1 LEKRIRTAVTIAV
14 LAGAAAVLA
23 LTAGASNSV
32 TATRHVGIER
42 AAPLG
47 ASSSLASSATST
59 AAAASIGPQVGNA
72 TFSGVSQAVSD
83 LPLPQVPVVTTVNAR
98 DGENLGAASG
108 SSSTAKDPVVQHGKG
123 SGNLTTPLTSFD
135 GVCLPGGQPCAQ
147 PSDCG
152 CLPPDPNGAAGLT
165 QYVQMVNSDF
175 AVYSKSTGQA
185 LRGSTPINE
194 LWAGTNT
201 ECAEHNDGDPVV
213 VYDQLANRWV
223 LTQFIASPNSGESY
237 GECVAVSTTGDATG
251 KYYLY
256 EFDWGQSV
264 FLDYPKLGV
273 WPDGYYMSANE
284 FPTGQE
290 TSSGAAAIVLER
302 SAMLNGQPARF
313 VWFDESAANPPGGQY
328 IGQLPG
334 TADGSRQPPAGAPDI
349 FAEVDDPTG
358 IPPTSTSD
366 LGFDLR
372 IWRFHVDWSNPQ
384 ASTFGQDGQPDFTLP
399 VAQFVR
405 PQCVYGYGDCA
416 LQKGGPQGLDALGD
430 RLMYRLAYRNFGDH
444 SAVVFDQTVKAGSVL
459 GIRWYEIRNP
469 LSDPTI
475 YQQSTYAPTDAV
487 TDPLSR
493 WMGSVAMDK
502 KGDIALGYSTSGV
515 NEFPALAYTGRT
527 ASDPLGQMTQAEQR
541 LFDGSGPQTEP
552 EGRWGDYSDLT
563 VDPTDQCTFWYTNEY
578 LTSDLA
584 VIGSWATRI
593 GSFKFSGC
601 K

>member
-1 LEKRIRTAVTIAV
+1 
-14 LAGAAAVLA
+14 
-23 LTAGASNSV
+23 
-32 TATRHVGIER
+32 
-42 AAPLG
+42 
-47 ASSSLASSATST
+47 
-59 AAAASIGPQVGNA
+59 
-72 TFSGVSQAVSD
+72 
-83 LPLPQVPVVTTVNAR
+83 
-98 DGENLGAASG
+98 
-108 SSSTAKDPVVQHGKG
+108 
-123 SGNLTTPLTSFD
+123 
-135 GVCLPGGQPCAQ
+135 
-147 PSDCG
+147 
-152 CLPPDPNGAAGLT
+152 
-165 QYVQMVNSDF
+165 
-175 AVYSKSTGQA
+175 
-185 LRGSTPINE
+185 
-194 LWAGTNT
+194 
-201 ECAEHNDGDPVV
+201 
-213 VYDQLANRWV
+213 
-223 LTQFIASPNSGESY
+223 
-237 GECVAVSTTGDATG
+237 
-251 KYYLY
+251 
-256 EFDWGQSV
+256 
-264 FLDYPKLGV
+264 
-273 WPDGYYMSANE
+273 
-284 FPTGQE
+284 
-290 TSSGAAAIVLER
+290 
-302 SAMLNGQPARF
+302 
-313 VWFDESAANPPGGQY
+313 
-328 IGQLPG
+328 
-334 TADGSRQPPAGAPDI
+334 
-349 FAEVDDPTG
+349 VDDPTG

-502 KGDIALGYSTSGV
+502 KGDIALGYSTSGA